1 MPSSRR
7 RRSFFYII
15 NVMTLTSIRSRLEVV
30 PSSFCASTQT
40 LTITPTVHATRQLH
54 EGSLVFSFLFDILFF
69 DSSDQFSCIR
79 PSLRLRLRLL
89 SGFYFSRTTTF
100 CLFICIFTRK
110 EIAKKTK
117 KNFIVTSVMQMALL
131 VDFFLTC
138 QTTLFLV
145 LFFFSIKRD

>member
-79 PSLRLRLRLL
+79 PSLRLRLL
-89 SGFYFSRTTTF
+89 SGFYFSRPTTF
-100 CLFICIFTRK
+100 CLFISIFTRK
-110 EIAKKTK
+110 EIAKKIK
-117 KNFIVTSVMQMALL
+117 ENFIVTSVMQMALL